1 MKKEEF
7 DLVIG
12 ALQERLDNCEKYLG
26 KIKTTE
32 DLKNIT
38 IGQALEL
45 RDFCV
50 AEVEKMTKIAMVDL
64 YHIIG
69 MGDLSVPQ
77 MMKFVF
83 MMKAY
88 LAYRPNIKSIS
99 KGFDS
104 MTNLPKI
111 PVKTKF
117 KLLALCDLTLTAG
130 EDEEAFEDNAT
141 IDEYTE
147 LKKVNV
153 KADEEVSEKTDEE
166 VSEKTD
172 EEVSEKTDKEQI
184 TVQSDCFSIVEQTV
198 MVDMG
203 RLGEFYKVLSSL
215 ATTTCDFTKLI
226 RRMLDHKSYFGIEWF
241 GSENNIAAGKIL
253 PSSPLYKL
261 IK

>member
-26 KIKTTE
+26 EIKTTE

-45 RDFCV
+45 KDFCV

-77 MMKFVF
+77 MMKFIF
-83 MMKAY
+83 LMKAY

-117 KLLALCDLTLTAG
+117 KLLALCDLTLTVG

-141 IDEYTE
+141 INEYTE

-153 KADEEVSEKTDEE
+153 KV
-166 VSEKTD
+166 D

-184 TVQSDCFSIVEQTV
+184 TVQSDCFSIVDQTV

-203 RLGEFYKVLSSL
+203 RLGEFHKFLSSIS
-215 ATTTCDFTKLI
+215 TTPCDFNKLI
-226 RRMLDHKSYFGIEWF
+226 KKIITYKPYFGIAWF
-241 GSENNIAAGKIL
+241 GTENNIAAGKIS

>member
-7 DLVIG
+7 DLVIS

-26 KIKTTE
+26 EIQTTE

-38 IGQALEL
+38 IKQALEL
-45 RDFCV
+45 KDFCV

-77 MMKFVF
+77 MMKFIF
-83 MMKAY
+83 LMKAY

-117 KLLALCDLTLTAG
+117 KLLALCDLTLTVG

-153 KADEEVSEKTDEE
+153 KADEEVSEKTD
-166 VSEKTD
+166 
-172 EEVSEKTDKEQI
+172 KEQV
-184 TVQSDCFSIVEQTV
+184 TVQSDCFSIVDQTV

-203 RLGEFYKVLSSL
+203 RLGEFYKVLSNL
-215 ATTTCDFTKLI
+215 ATTSCDFTKLI
-226 RRMLDHKSYFGIEWF
+226 RRILDHKSYFGIEWI

>member
-26 KIKTTE
+26 EIKTTE

-50 AEVEKMTKIAMVDL
+50 AEVEKMTKIVMVDL

-104 MTNLPKI
+104 ITELPKI

-130 EDEEAFEDNAT
+130 EGEEAFEDNAT

-147 LKKVNV
+147 LKKANV
-153 KADEEVSEKTDEE
+153 KADEE

-184 TVQSDCFSIVEQTV
+184 TVQSDCFSIVDQTV

-203 RLGEFYKVLSSL
+203 RLGEFHKVLSSL
-215 ATTTCDFTKLI
+215 ATTPCDFTKLI
-226 RRMLDHKSYFGIEWF
+226 RRILDHKSYFGIEWF
-241 GSENNIAAGKIL
+241 GSENNMAAGKIL

>member
-7 DLVIG
+7 DLVIS

-26 KIKTTE
+26 EIKTTE

-45 RDFCV
+45 KDFCV

-77 MMKFVF
+77 MMKFIF
-83 MMKAY
+83 LMKAY
-88 LAYRPNIKSIS
+88 LSYRPNIKSIS

-117 KLLALCDLTLTAG
+117 KLLALCDLTLTVG

-147 LKKVNV
+147 LKKANV
-153 KADEEVSEKTDEE
+153 KADEEVSEKAN
-166 VSEKTD
+166 

-184 TVQSDCFSIVEQTV
+184 TVQSDCFSIVDQTV

-203 RLGEFYKVLSSL
+203 RLGEFYKVLSNL
-215 ATTTCDFTKLI
+215 ATTPCDFTKLI
-226 RRMLDHKSYFGIEWF
+226 RRILDHKSYFGIEWI

>member
-7 DLVIG
+7 DLVIS

-26 KIKTTE
+26 EIKTTE

-141 IDEYTE
+141 IDDYTE

-153 KADEEVSEKTDEE
+153 KADEEVSVKADEE
-166 VSEKTD
+166 VG
-172 EEVSEKTDKEQI
+172 EKTDKEQVV
-184 TVQSDCFSIVEQTV
+184 VQSDCFSIVDQTV

-203 RLGEFYKVLSSL
+203 RLGEFYKVLSSIS
-215 ATTTCDFTKLI
+215 TTPCDFTKLI
-226 RRMLDHKSYFGIEWF
+226 RRILDHKSYFGIEWI
-241 GSENNIAAGKIL
+241 GSENNMAAGKIL

>member
-7 DLVIG
+7 DLVIS

-26 KIKTTE
+26 EIQTTE

-45 RDFCV
+45 KDFCV

-77 MMKFVF
+77 MMKFIF
-83 MMKAY
+83 LMKAY

-117 KLLALCDLTLTAG
+117 KLLALCDLTLTVG

-141 IDEYTE
+141 VDEYTE

-153 KADEEVSEKTDEE
+153 KADEEVSEKTD
-166 VSEKTD
+166 
-172 EEVSEKTDKEQI
+172 KEQV
-184 TVQSDCFSIVEQTV
+184 TVQGDCFSIVDKTV

-203 RLGEFYKVLSSL
+203 RLGEFHKVLNNL

-226 RRMLDHKSYFGIEWF
+226 RRILDHKTYFGIEWI
-241 GSENNIAAGKIL
+241 GSENNMAAGKIL

>member
-7 DLVIG
+7 DLVVSS
-12 ALQERLDNCEKYLG
+12 LQERLDNCEKYLG
-26 KIKTTE
+26 EIKTTE

-38 IGQALEL
+38 IEQALEL

-50 AEVEKMTKIAMVDL
+50 AEVEKMTKIVMVDL
-64 YHIIG
+64 YHVIG

-83 MMKAY
+83 LMKAY

-104 MTNLPKI
+104 ITELPKI

-117 KLLALCDLTLTAG
+117 KLLALCDLTLTVG
-130 EDEEAFEDNAT
+130 EGEEAFEDNAT
-141 IDEYTE
+141 IDDYNE

-153 KADEEVSEKTDEE
+153 KADEEVSVKA
-166 VSEKTD
+166 D

-184 TVQSDCFSIVEQTV
+184 TVQSDCFSIVDQTV

-226 RRMLDHKSYFGIEWF
+226 RRILDHKSYFGIEWF
-241 GSENNIAAGKIL
+241 GSENNMAAGKIL

>member
-7 DLVIG
+7 DLVIS

-26 KIKTTE
+26 EIQTTE

-83 MMKAY
+83 MMKTY
-88 LAYRPNIKSIS
+88 LSYRPNIKSIS

-104 MTNLPKI
+104 ITELPKI

-166 VSEKTD
+166 
-172 EEVSEKTDKEQI
+172 QI
-184 TVQSDCFSIVEQTV
+184 TVWGDCFSIVGQTIT
-198 MVDMG
+198 VDLG
-203 RLGEFYKVLSSL
+203 RLGEFSKILTKGTKVK
-215 ATTTCDFTKLI
+215 CDLTKLI
-226 RRMLDHKSYFGIEWF
+226 TKIINNKTYFGIEWTDA
-241 GSENNIAAGKIL
+241 EDNKATGKL
-253 PSSPLYKL
+253 LSSSPLYKL

>member
-7 DLVIG
+7 DLVIS

-26 KIKTTE
+26 EIQTTE

-77 MMKFVF
+77 MMKFIF
-83 MMKAY
+83 LMKAY
-88 LAYRPNIKSIS
+88 LSYRPNIKSIS

-117 KLLALCDLTLTAG
+117 KLLALCDLTLTVG

-147 LKKVNV
+147 LKKVNA
-153 KADEEVSEKTDEE
+153 KKDEEVSVKTGEEVDEKTN
-166 VSEKTD
+166 
-172 EEVSEKTDKEQI
+172 KEQI
-184 TVQSDCFSIVEQTV
+184 TVQSDCFSIVDQTV

-203 RLGEFYKVLSSL
+203 RLGEFHKVLSNL

-226 RRMLDHKSYFGIEWF
+226 RRILDHKSYFGIEWI

>member
-7 DLVIG
+7 NLVIS

-26 KIKTTE
+26 EIQTTE

-38 IGQALEL
+38 IKQALEL

-77 MMKFVF
+77 MMKFIF
-83 MMKAY
+83 LMKAY
-88 LAYRPNIKSIS
+88 LSYRPNIKSIS

-117 KLLALCDLTLTAG
+117 KLLALCDLTLTVG

-172 EEVSEKTDKEQI
+172 EEHVD
-184 TVQSDCFSIVEQTV
+184 VQSDCFSIVDQTV

-203 RLGEFYKVLSSL
+203 RLGEFHKFLSSIS
-215 ATTTCDFTKLI
+215 TTPCDFNKLI
-226 RRMLDHKSYFGIEWF
+226 KKIITYKPYFGIAWF
-241 GSENNIAAGKIL
+241 GTENNMAAGKIL

>member
-7 DLVIG
+7 DLVIS

-26 KIKTTE
+26 EIQTTE

-45 RDFCV
+45 KDFCV

-77 MMKFVF
+77 MMKFIF
-83 MMKAY
+83 LMKAY

-117 KLLALCDLTLTAG
+117 KLLALCDLTLTVG

-141 IDEYTE
+141 VDEYTE

-153 KADEEVSEKTDEE
+153 KKDEEVSEKTDEE

-172 EEVSEKTDKEQI
+172 EGHVD
-184 TVQSDCFSIVEQTV
+184 VQSDCFSIVDQTI

-203 RLGEFYKVLSSL
+203 RLGEFYKFLSSIS
-215 ATTTCDFTKLI
+215 TTPCDFNKLI
-226 RRMLDHKSYFGIEWF
+226 KKIISYKSYFGIAWL
-241 GSENNIAAGKIL
+241 GTENNIAAGKIL

>member
-26 KIKTTE
+26 EIKTTE

-83 MMKAY
+83 LMKAY

-166 VSEKTD
+166 VSEKAD
-172 EEVSEKTDKEQI
+172 EVHVD
-184 TVQSDCFSIVEQTV
+184 VQSDCFSIVDQTV

-203 RLGEFYKVLSSL
+203 RLGEFHKVLSSL

-241 GSENNIAAGKIL
+241 GSENNMAAGKIL

>member
-7 DLVIG
+7 DLVIS

-26 KIKTTE
+26 EIQTTE

-45 RDFCV
+45 KDFCV

-77 MMKFVF
+77 MMKFIF
-83 MMKAY
+83 LMKAY

-117 KLLALCDLTLTAG
+117 KLLALCDLTLTVG

-141 IDEYTE
+141 VDEYTE

-153 KADEEVSEKTDEE
+153 KADEEVSEKTD
-166 VSEKTD
+166 
-172 EEVSEKTDKEQI
+172 KEQI
-184 TVQSDCFSIVEQTV
+184 TVQGNEEHVDVQGDCFSIVDQTV
-198 MVDMG
+198 RVDLG
-203 RLGEFYKVLSSL
+203 QLGEFSKILTEGTKVKCDL
-215 ATTTCDFTKLI
+215 AKLI
-226 RRMLDHKSYFGIEWF
+226 KKITEYKTYFGIAWF
-241 GSENNIAAGKIL
+241 GTENNIAAGKIL
-253 PSSPLYKL
+253 PISPLYKL

>member
-7 DLVIG
+7 DLVIS

-26 KIKTTE
+26 EIQTTE

-38 IGQALEL
+38 IKQALEL
-45 RDFCV
+45 KDFCV

-77 MMKFVF
+77 MMKFIF
-83 MMKAY
+83 LMKAY

-117 KLLALCDLTLTAG
+117 KLLALCDLTLTVG

-141 IDEYTE
+141 VDDYTV
-147 LKKVNV
+147 LKQM
-153 KADEEVSEKTDEE
+153 KAKKDEEVSEKTDEE
-166 VSEKTD
+166 VSEKA
-172 EEVSEKTDKEQI
+172 DKEQI
-184 TVQSDCFSIVEQTV
+184 TVQGDCFSIVDQTV
-198 MVDMG
+198 RVDMG
-203 RLGEFYKVLSSL
+203 RLGEFHKVLNNFT
-215 ATTTCDFTKLI
+215 TTTCDFAKLI
-226 RRMLDHKSYFGIEWF
+226 KKIIEYKTYFGIAWF
-241 GSENNIAAGKIL
+241 SYENNIATGKIL
-253 PSSPLYKL
+253 PISPLYKL

>member
-7 DLVIG
+7 DLVIS
-12 ALQERLDNCEKYLG
+12 ALQERLDNCEKHLG
-26 KIKTTE
+26 EIRTTE
-32 DLKNIT
+32 DLKDIT

-50 AEVEKMTKIAMVDL
+50 AEVEKMTKIVMVDL

-104 MTNLPKI
+104 MTDLPKI
-111 PVKTKF
+111 PAKTKF
-117 KLLALCDLTLTAG
+117 KLLALCDLTLAVG
-130 EDEEAFEDNAT
+130 EDEDAFEDNAT
-141 IDEYTE
+141 VDDYTA
-147 LKKVNV
+147 LKQVNV
-153 KADEEVSEKTDEE
+153 KADEEQV
-166 VSEKTD
+166 V
-172 EEVSEKTDKEQI
+172 
-184 TVQSDCFSIVEQTV
+184 VQGDCFSIVGQTIT
-198 MVDMG
+198 VDLG
-203 RLGEFYKVLSSL
+203 RLGEFSKILTKGTKVK
-215 ATTTCDFTKLI
+215 CDLTKLI
-226 RRMLDHKSYFGIEWF
+226 TKIVNNKTYFGIEWIDA
-241 GSENNIAAGKIL
+241 EDDKATGKLL
-253 PSSPLYKL
+253 PSSPLCKL

>member
-7 DLVIG
+7 DLVIN
-12 ALQERLDNCEKYLG
+12 ALQERLDNCKKYLG
-26 KIKTTE
+26 EIQTTE

-45 RDFCV
+45 KDFCV

-77 MMKFVF
+77 MMKFIF
-83 MMKAY
+83 LMKAY
-88 LAYRPNIKSIS
+88 LSYRPNIKSIS

-117 KLLALCDLTLTAG
+117 KLLALCDLTLTVG

-153 KADEEVSEKTDEE
+153 KK
-166 VSEKTD
+166 D
-172 EEVSEKTDKEQI
+172 EEVSEKTDKEPV
-184 TVQSDCFSIVEQTV
+184 TVQSDCFSIVDQTV

-203 RLGEFYKVLSSL
+203 RLGEFYKVLSSIS
-215 ATTTCDFTKLI
+215 TTPCDFTKLI
-226 RRMLDHKSYFGIEWF
+226 RRILDHKSYFGIEWI
-241 GSENNIAAGKIL
+241 GSENNMAAGKIL

>member
-7 DLVIG
+7 DLVVSS
-12 ALQERLDNCEKYLG
+12 LQERLDNCEKYLG
-26 KIKTTE
+26 EIKTTE

-77 MMKFVF
+77 MMKFIF
-83 MMKAY
+83 LMKAY
-88 LAYRPNIKSIS
+88 LSYRPNIKSIS

-104 MTNLPKI
+104 ITELPKI

-117 KLLALCDLTLTAG
+117 KLLALCDLTLTVG

-141 IDEYTE
+141 IDDYTV
-147 LKKVNV
+147 LKQVNAKNDEEVSV
-153 KADEEVSEKTDEE
+153 KADEEVGEKTNEE
-166 VSEKTD
+166 QV
-172 EEVSEKTDKEQI
+172 V
-184 TVQSDCFSIVEQTV
+184 VQSDCFSIVDQTV

-203 RLGEFYKVLSSL
+203 RLGEFHKVLSSL
-215 ATTTCDFTKLI
+215 ATTPCDFTKLI
-226 RRMLDHKSYFGIEWF
+226 RRILDHKSYFGIEWF
-241 GSENNIAAGKIL
+241 GSENNMAAGKIL

>member
-7 DLVIG
+7 DLVIS

-26 KIKTTE
+26 EIKTTE

-45 RDFCV
+45 KDFCV

-69 MGDLSVPQ
+69 MGDLSVSQ
-77 MMKFVF
+77 MMKFIF
-83 MMKAY
+83 LMKAY

-117 KLLALCDLTLTAG
+117 KLLALCDLTLTVG

-153 KADEEVSEKTDEE
+153 KADKEA
-166 VSEKTD
+166 
-172 EEVSEKTDKEQI
+172 SEKTDKEQI
-184 TVQSDCFSIVEQTV
+184 TVQGNEEQVAVQSDCFSIVDQTV

-203 RLGEFYKVLSSL
+203 RLGEFYKFLSSIS
-215 ATTTCDFTKLI
+215 TTPCDFTKLI
-226 RRMLDHKSYFGIEWF
+226 KKILDHKSYFGIEWI
-241 GSENNIAAGKIL
+241 GSENNMAAGKIL

>member
-7 DLVIG
+7 DLVIS

-26 KIKTTE
+26 EIKTTE

-141 IDEYTE
+141 IDDYTE

-153 KADEEVSEKTDEE
+153 KADEEVSVKADEE
-166 VSEKTD
+166 VG
-172 EEVSEKTDKEQI
+172 EKTDKEQVV
-184 TVQSDCFSIVEQTV
+184 VQSDCFSIVDQTV

-203 RLGEFYKVLSSL
+203 RLGEFYKVLSSIS
-215 ATTTCDFTKLI
+215 TTPCDFTKLI
-226 RRMLDHKSYFGIEWF
+226 RRILDHKSYFGIEWI

>member
-7 DLVIG
+7 DLVIS

-26 KIKTTE
+26 EIQTTE

-45 RDFCV
+45 KDFCV

-117 KLLALCDLTLTAG
+117 KLLALCDLTLTVG

-141 IDEYTE
+141 VDEYTE

-153 KADEEVSEKTDEE
+153 KADEEVSEE
-166 VSEKTD
+166 
-172 EEVSEKTDKEQI
+172 TDKEQI
-184 TVQSDCFSIVEQTV
+184 TVQGDEEHVDVQSDCFSIVDQTV

-203 RLGEFYKVLSSL
+203 RLGEFHKFLSSIS
-215 ATTTCDFTKLI
+215 TTPCDFTKLI
-226 RRMLDHKSYFGIEWF
+226 RRILDHKSYFGIEWI
-241 GSENNIAAGKIL
+241 GSENNIAAGKIS

>member
-7 DLVIG
+7 DLVIS

-26 KIKTTE
+26 EIQTTE
-32 DLKNIT
+32 DLKDIT
-38 IGQALEL
+38 IKQALEL
-45 RDFCV
+45 KDFCV

-83 MMKAY
+83 LMKAY

-111 PVKTKF
+111 PAKTKF
-117 KLLALCDLTLTAG
+117 KLLALCDLTLTVG

-141 IDEYTE
+141 VDEYTE

-153 KADEEVSEKTDEE
+153 KKDEE

-172 EEVSEKTDKEQI
+172 EEVSEKTDKEPV
-184 TVQSDCFSIVEQTV
+184 TVQGDCFSIVDQTI

-203 RLGEFYKVLSSL
+203 RLGEFYKFLSSIS
-215 ATTTCDFTKLI
+215 TTPCDFNKLI
-226 RRMLDHKSYFGIEWF
+226 KKIITYKSYFGIAWF
-241 GSENNIAAGKIL
+241 GTENNMAAGKIL

>member
-26 KIKTTE
+26 EIKTTE

-83 MMKAY
+83 MMKTY
-88 LAYRPNIKSIS
+88 LSYRPNIKSIS

-141 IDEYTE
+141 IDDYTE

-153 KADEEVSEKTDEE
+153 KADEEVSEKTD
-166 VSEKTD
+166 
-172 EEVSEKTDKEQI
+172 KEQI
-184 TVQSDCFSIVEQTV
+184 TVQGDCFSIVDQTV

-203 RLGEFYKVLSSL
+203 RLSEFHKVLSSL

-226 RRMLDHKSYFGIEWF
+226 KKIIDHKSYFGIEWI

>member
-7 DLVIG
+7 DLVIS

-26 KIKTTE
+26 EIQTTE

-38 IGQALEL
+38 IKQALEL
-45 RDFCV
+45 KDFCV

-77 MMKFVF
+77 MMKFIF
-83 MMKAY
+83 LMKAY

-104 MTNLPKI
+104 ITELPKI

-117 KLLALCDLTLTAG
+117 KLLALCDLTLTVG
-130 EDEEAFEDNAT
+130 KDEDTFEDNAT
-141 IDEYTE
+141 VDDYTV
-147 LKKVNV
+147 LKQMNV
-153 KADEEVSEKTDEE
+153 KKDEE

-184 TVQSDCFSIVEQTV
+184 TVQSDYFSIVDQTV

-203 RLGEFYKVLSSL
+203 RLGEFYKFLSNL
-215 ATTTCDFTKLI
+215 AATPCDFTKLI
-226 RRMLDHKSYFGIEWF
+226 KKILDHKSYFGIEWV

>member
-1 MKKEEF
+1 MKKEDF
-7 DLVIG
+7 DLVIS

-26 KIKTTE
+26 EIQTTE

-38 IGQALEL
+38 IKQALEL
-45 RDFCV
+45 KDFCI

-69 MGDLSVPQ
+69 MGDLSVSQ

-83 MMKAY
+83 LMKAY

-117 KLLALCDLTLTAG
+117 KLLALCDLTLTVG
-130 EDEEAFEDNAT
+130 EDEDAFEDNAT
-141 IDEYTE
+141 VDDYTV
-147 LKKVNV
+147 LKQMNAK
-153 KADEEVSEKTDEE
+153 KDEEVSDKTDEE
-166 VSEKTD
+166 VGEKTD
-172 EEVSEKTDKEQI
+172 EEQI
-184 TVQSDCFSIVEQTV
+184 TVQSDCFSIVDQTV

-203 RLGEFYKVLSSL
+203 RLGEFNKVLSSL

-226 RRMLDHKSYFGIEWF
+226 RRILDHKSYFGIEWI
-241 GSENNIAAGKIL
+241 GAENNIAAGKIL

>member
-26 KIKTTE
+26 EIKTTE

-50 AEVEKMTKIAMVDL
+50 AEVEKMTKIAMVDF

-104 MTNLPKI
+104 ITELPKI

-141 IDEYTE
+141 VDDYTA
-147 LKKVNV
+147 LKQVNA
-153 KADEEVSEKTDEE
+153 KNDEEVSEKTDEE
-166 VSEKTD
+166 QV
-172 EEVSEKTDKEQI
+172 V
-184 TVQSDCFSIVEQTV
+184 VQSDCFSIVDQTV

-203 RLGEFYKVLSSL
+203 RLGEFHKVISSL

-226 RRMLDHKSYFGIEWF
+226 RRILDHKPYFGIEWF
-241 GSENNIAAGKIL
+241 GSENNMAAGKIL

>member
-7 DLVIG
+7 DLVIS
-12 ALQERLDNCEKYLG
+12 ALQERLDNCKKYLG
-26 KIKTTE
+26 EIQTTE

-77 MMKFVF
+77 MMKFIF
-83 MMKAY
+83 LMKAY
-88 LAYRPNIKSIS
+88 LSYRPNIKSIS
-99 KGFDS
+99 RGFDS

-117 KLLALCDLTLTAG
+117 KLLALCDLTLTVG
-130 EDEEAFEDNAT
+130 EDEDAFEDNAT
-141 IDEYTE
+141 VDDYTM

-153 KADEEVSEKTDEE
+153 KADEEASEKTG
-166 VSEKTD
+166 
-172 EEVSEKTDKEQI
+172 KEQV
-184 TVQSDCFSIVEQTV
+184 TVQSDCFSIVDQTV

-203 RLGEFYKVLSSL
+203 RLGEFHKVLSSL

-226 RRMLDHKSYFGIEWF
+226 RRILDHKSYFGIEWI
-241 GSENNIAAGKIL
+241 GAENNIAAGKIL

>member
-7 DLVIG
+7 DLVIS
-12 ALQERLDNCEKYLG
+12 ALQERLDNCERYLG
-26 KIKTTE
+26 EIKTTE

-77 MMKFVF
+77 MMKFIF

-104 MTNLPKI
+104 ITELPKI

-153 KADEEVSEKTDEE
+153 KADEEVSEKTD
-166 VSEKTD
+166 
-172 EEVSEKTDKEQI
+172 KEQV
-184 TVQSDCFSIVEQTV
+184 TVQGDCFSIVDQTV

-203 RLGEFYKVLSSL
+203 RLGEFHKVLSNL

-226 RRMLDHKSYFGIEWF
+226 RRILDHKSYFGIEWI
-241 GSENNIAAGKIL
+241 GSENNIAAGKIS

>member
-26 KIKTTE
+26 EIQTTE
-32 DLKNIT
+32 DLKDIT
-38 IGQALEL
+38 IKRALEL
-45 RDFCV
+45 KDFCV

-77 MMKFVF
+77 MMKFIF
-83 MMKAY
+83 LMKAY
-88 LAYRPNIKSIS
+88 LSYRPNIKSIS

-104 MTNLPKI
+104 MTDLPKI
-111 PVKTKF
+111 PVKTRF
-117 KLLALCDLTLTAG
+117 KLLALCDLTLTVG

-141 IDEYTE
+141 VDEYTE

-153 KADEEVSEKTDEE
+153 KADKEA
-166 VSEKTD
+166 
-172 EEVSEKTDKEQI
+172 SEKTDKEQI
-184 TVQSDCFSIVEQTV
+184 TVQGDEEHVDVQSDCFSIADQTV

-203 RLGEFYKVLSSL
+203 RLGEFHKVLSNL
-215 ATTTCDFTKLI
+215 ATTPCDFTKLI

>member
-26 KIKTTE
+26 EIQTTE

-45 RDFCV
+45 QDFCI

-77 MMKFVF
+77 MMKFIF
-83 MMKAY
+83 LMKAY

-117 KLLALCDLTLTAG
+117 KLLALCDLTLTVG
-130 EDEEAFEDNAT
+130 EDEDAFEDNAT
-141 IDEYTE
+141 VDDYTV
-147 LKKVNV
+147 LKQMNAK
-153 KADEEVSEKTDEE
+153 KDEEVSEKTDEE
-166 VSEKTD
+166 QV
-172 EEVSEKTDKEQI
+172 V
-184 TVQSDCFSIVEQTV
+184 VQGDCFSIVDQTV

-203 RLGEFYKVLSSL
+203 RLGEFHKVLSNL
-215 ATTTCDFTKLI
+215 ATTSCDFTKLI
-226 RRMLDHKSYFGIEWF
+226 KKILDHKPYFGIEWF
-241 GSENNIAAGKIL
+241 GSENNMAAGKIL

>member
-7 DLVIG
+7 DLVIS

-26 KIKTTE
+26 EIKTTE

-77 MMKFVF
+77 MMKFIF
-83 MMKAY
+83 LMKAY

-117 KLLALCDLTLTAG
+117 KLLALCDLTLTVG

-153 KADEEVSEKTDEE
+153 KADEEVGEKTDE
-166 VSEKTD
+166 
-172 EEVSEKTDKEQI
+172 EQI
-184 TVQSDCFSIVEQTV
+184 TVQSDCFSIVDQTV

-203 RLGEFYKVLSSL
+203 RLGEFSKILTKGTKVK
-215 ATTTCDFTKLI
+215 CDLTKLI
-226 RRMLDHKSYFGIEWF
+226 TKIINNKTYFGIEWTDA
-241 GSENNIAAGKIL
+241 ENNIAAGKIL

>member
-7 DLVIG
+7 DLVVSS
-12 ALQERLDNCEKYLG
+12 LQERVDNCEKYLG
-26 KIKTTE
+26 EIKTTE

-50 AEVEKMTKIAMVDL
+50 AEVEKMTKIVMVDL
-64 YHIIG
+64 YHVIG

-104 MTNLPKI
+104 ITELPKI

-130 EDEEAFEDNAT
+130 KGEEAFEDNAT
-141 IDEYTE
+141 IDDYNE
-147 LKKVNV
+147 LKKANV
-153 KADEEVSEKTDEE
+153 KADEEVSEKA
-166 VSEKTD
+166 D
-172 EEVSEKTDKEQI
+172 EEVSEKTDKEQVV
-184 TVQSDCFSIVEQTV
+184 VQGDCFSIVGQTIT
-198 MVDMG
+198 VDLG
-203 RLGEFYKVLSSL
+203 RLGEFSKILTEGTKVK
-215 ATTTCDFTKLI
+215 CDLTKLI
-226 RRMLDHKSYFGIEWF
+226 TKIINNKTYFGIEWTDA
-241 GSENNIAAGKIL
+241 EDDKAIGKLL

>member
-12 ALQERLDNCEKYLG
+12 ALQERVDNCEKYLG
-26 KIKTTE
+26 EIKTTE

-104 MTNLPKI
+104 MTELPKI

-117 KLLALCDLTLTAG
+117 KLLALCDLTLTVG

-153 KADEEVSEKTDEE
+153 KNDEEASDKTDEE
-166 VSEKTD
+166 QV
-172 EEVSEKTDKEQI
+172 V
-184 TVQSDCFSIVEQTV
+184 VQGDCFSIVDQTV

-203 RLGEFYKVLSSL
+203 RLGEFYKVLNNL

-226 RRMLDHKSYFGIEWF
+226 RRILDHKTYFGTEWI
-241 GSENNIAAGKIL
+241 GPENNMAAGKIL

>member
-7 DLVIG
+7 DLVIS

-26 KIKTTE
+26 EIQTTE

-45 RDFCV
+45 KDFCV

-77 MMKFVF
+77 MMKFIF
-83 MMKAY
+83 LMKAY

-117 KLLALCDLTLTAG
+117 KLLALCDLTLTVG

-153 KADEEVSEKTDEE
+153 KN
-166 VSEKTD
+166 D

-184 TVQSDCFSIVEQTV
+184 TVQGDCFSIVDQTV

-203 RLGEFYKVLSSL
+203 RLGEFYKVLSNL
-215 ATTTCDFTKLI
+215 ATTPCDFTKLI
-226 RRMLDHKSYFGIEWF
+226 KKILDHKSYFGIEWI

>member
-7 DLVIG
+7 DLVIS

-26 KIKTTE
+26 EIQTTE

-50 AEVEKMTKIAMVDL
+50 AEVEKMTKIVMVDL

-88 LAYRPNIKSIS
+88 LAYRPNIKCIS

-104 MTNLPKI
+104 ITELPKI

-130 EDEEAFEDNAT
+130 EGEEAFEDNAT
-141 IDEYTE
+141 IDEYTG

-153 KADEEVSEKTDEE
+153 KADEEVSEKTD
-166 VSEKTD
+166 
-172 EEVSEKTDKEQI
+172 KEQVV
-184 TVQSDCFSIVEQTV
+184 VQGGCFSIVGQTIT
-198 MVDMG
+198 VDLG
-203 RLGEFYKVLSSL
+203 RLGEFSKILTEGTKVK
-215 ATTTCDFTKLI
+215 CDLTKLI
-226 RRMLDHKSYFGIEWF
+226 TKIINNKTYFGIEWTDA
-241 GSENNIAAGKIL
+241 EDDKATGKLL

>member
-1 MKKEEF
+1 M
-7 DLVIG
+7 ISS
-12 ALQERLDNCEKYLG
+12 LQERLDNCEKYLG

-77 MMKFVF
+77 MMKFIF
-83 MMKAY
+83 LMKAY

-104 MTNLPKI
+104 INELPKI

-130 EDEEAFEDNAT
+130 KDEDAFEDNAT
-141 IDEYTE
+141 VDDYTV
-147 LKKVNV
+147 LKQMNAK
-153 KADEEVSEKTDEE
+153 KDEEVSEKTNEE
-166 VSEKTD
+166 QV
-172 EEVSEKTDKEQI
+172 V
-184 TVQSDCFSIVEQTV
+184 VQSDCFSIVDQTV

-203 RLGEFYKVLSSL
+203 RLGEFHKVLSSL
-215 ATTTCDFTKLI
+215 ATTACDFTKLI

-241 GSENNIAAGKIL
+241 GSENNMAAGKIL

>member
-7 DLVIG
+7 DLVIS

-26 KIKTTE
+26 EIQTTE

-45 RDFCV
+45 KDFCV

-117 KLLALCDLTLTAG
+117 KLLALCDLTLTVG

-141 IDEYTE
+141 VDEYTE

-153 KADEEVSEKTDEE
+153 KADKEA
-166 VSEKTD
+166 
-172 EEVSEKTDKEQI
+172 SEKTDKEQI
-184 TVQSDCFSIVEQTV
+184 TVQGNEEHIDVQSDCFSIVGQTV

-203 RLGEFYKVLSSL
+203 RLGEFYKFLSSIS
-215 ATTTCDFTKLI
+215 TTPCDFTKLI
-226 RRMLDHKSYFGIEWF
+226 KKILDHKSYFGIEWI
-241 GSENNIAAGKIL
+241 GSENNMAAGKIL

>member
-26 KIKTTE
+26 EIKTTE

-38 IGQALEL
+38 IGQAVEL

-50 AEVEKMTKIAMVDL
+50 AEVEKMTKIVMVDL

-117 KLLALCDLTLTAG
+117 KLLALCDLTLTVG
-130 EDEEAFEDNAT
+130 EGEEAFEDNAT

-153 KADEEVSEKTDEE
+153 KADEEVSD
-166 VSEKTD
+166 
-172 EEVSEKTDKEQI
+172 KTDKEQI
-184 TVQSDCFSIVEQTV
+184 TVQGDEEHVDVQSDCFSIVDQTV

-203 RLGEFYKVLSSL
+203 RLGEFHKVLSNL
-215 ATTTCDFTKLI
+215 ATTPCDFTKLI
-226 RRMLDHKSYFGIEWF
+226 RRILDHKSYFGIEWI

>member
-1 MKKEEF
+1 M
-7 DLVIG
+7 
-12 ALQERLDNCEKYLG
+12 QERLDNCEKYLG

-77 MMKFVF
+77 MMKFIF
-83 MMKAY
+83 LMKAY

-104 MTNLPKI
+104 ITELPKI

-141 IDEYTE
+141 VDDYTVLKQMNAKKDEE
-147 LKKVNV
+147 VSE

-166 VSEKTD
+166 QV
-172 EEVSEKTDKEQI
+172 V
-184 TVQSDCFSIVEQTV
+184 VQSDCFSIVDQTV

-203 RLGEFYKVLSSL
+203 RLGEFHKVLSSL